1 MYHLQQ
7 WAAVQE
13 LHRKGTSIR
22 GIAKQLEIS
31 RNTVR
36 KLLAETEEP
45 HYHRSCYSSK
55 IDPYRDQILEW
66 RCSPYEFNGTRIYRE
81 LQKRGYTGSIGPVY
95 RYLRRIDEDTGGLI
109 SSRATVRIETP
120 PGDQAQFDWSPYQME
135 IGGRIRNV
143 YCFSMILA
151 CSRKKAICFSLK
163 DDADAIYEAIQE
175 LFTALGGI
183 TLELL
188 IDNPKALVLENN
200 PKTED
205 EIRYNPH
212 ALLLARHLGTELN
225 ACPCY
230 WPRKKGKIEKPF
242 QYIEEQFVKG
252 RSFATME
259 ELNAAASDFIKEW
272 NNTVHTTTKRIPD
285 EYYLQEEKN
294 ALLPLPKDRYYVK
307 EAQRRIVSPDSF
319 VSIDAST
326 YSVPVK
332 YVGKT
337 VFFRVVYGFRIL
349 IYDSHKKFI
358 LSVERA
364 DEKGTAVRNQEH
376 YRDIAPKIS
385 TSIPQIRRD
394 FTTLFTNGKKYLDA
408 ADRKFDQPTHHARK
422 ILELS
427 DLYDHDLLDY
437 FIGQAVEK
445 DVMDIHSFRK
455 MLKEESREALK
466 TLTEPSDEKASSINP
481 ELSRK
486 ANEEGLIRNLN
497 YYDLVESG
505 VASSGK

>member
-1 MYHLQQ
+1 M
-7 WAAVQE
+7 
-13 LHRKGTSIR
+13 
-22 GIAKQLEIS
+22 
-31 RNTVR
+31 
-36 KLLAETEEP
+36 
-45 HYHRSCYSSK
+45 
-55 IDPYRDQILEW
+55 
-66 RCSPYEFNGTRIYRE
+66 
-81 LQKRGYTGSIGPVY
+81 
-95 RYLRRIDEDTGGLI
+95 
-109 SSRATVRIETP
+109 
-120 PGDQAQFDWSPYQME
+120 
-135 IGGRIRNV
+135 
-143 YCFSMILA
+143 
-151 CSRKKAICFSLK
+151 
-163 DDADAIYEAIQE
+163 
-175 LFTALGGI
+175 
-183 TLELL
+183 
-188 IDNPKALVLENN
+188 
-200 PKTED
+200 
-205 EIRYNPH
+205 
-212 ALLLARHLGTELN
+212 
-225 ACPCY
+225 
-230 WPRKKGKIEKPF
+230 
-242 QYIEEQFVKG
+242 
-252 RSFATME
+252 
-259 ELNAAASDFIKEW
+259 
-272 NNTVHTTTKRIPD
+272 
-285 EYYLQEEKN
+285 QEEKN

-326 YSVPVK
+326 YSVPVR

-394 FTTLFTNGKKYLDA
+394 FTKLFTNGKKYLDA

-466 TLTEPSDEKASSINP
+466 TLTEPSDEKAFSINP

-497 YYDLVESG
+497 YYDLVESR